1 MGVSQLPVA
10 LEEQHMFLT
19 ELEGP
24 GEMLKM
30 YSLAAAI
37 KLTCLH
43 SLVLEKGS
51 VRQGHQCVRKMVMQ
65 ALASDKEGR
74 LQLHL
79 VVVGEGAAHLL
90 GPLEPEKQLC
100 LVHWA

>member
-1 MGVSQLPVA
+1 
-10 LEEQHMFLT
+10 
-19 ELEGP
+19 
-24 GEMLKM
+24 M

-51 VRQGHQCVRKMVMQ
+51 VRQGHRCVRKMVMQ
-65 ALASDKEGR
+65 ALASDREGR

-79 VVVGEGAAHLL
+79 VGVGEGAAHLL
-90 GPLEPEKQLC
+90 GPLEPGTWVVPKK
-100 LVHWA
+100 

>member
-1 MGVSQLPVA
+1 
-10 LEEQHMFLT
+10 
-19 ELEGP
+19 
-24 GEMLKM
+24 M

-65 ALASDKEGR
+65 ALASDKEER

-79 VVVGEGAAHLL
+79 VGVGEGAAHLL
-90 GPLEPEKQLC
+90 GPLEPGTWVVTKKNRSRGKRRAECVRYKREMRSPD
-100 LVHWA
+100 